1 MDIPLDQVS
10 VELAG
15 AVTTGTLILIQLLKG
30 AYKTGWGAF
39 KWVKGSE
46 DFLAQL
52 IPILLAVSAKLAGHL
67 EGSDWLEVITWASG
81 SGVVSGIAHDK
92 VMNPVKGKIGGIL
105 GLLGRLFGGGSS
117 TYGVLNLNVTLD
129 DEPLAGAEIEIM
141 FSGAGKASG
150 VTDKAGRFSASYG
163 ESTKGATVR
172 MLNQTRGEDI
182 GEAANIEVTL
192 AKGTTVHTFKINK
205 GRK

>member
-15 AVTTGTLILIQLLKG
+15 AVTAGTLILIQVLKG
-30 AYKTGWGAF
+30 AYKTGWREY

-52 IPILLAVSAKLAGHL
+52 IPILLAVGAKLAGHL
-67 EGSDWLEVITWASG
+67 EGSGWLEVIIWASG

-92 VMNPVKGKIGGIL
+92 VMNPVKGKLGGII
-105 GLLGRLFGGGSS
+105 GLLGRLLGGGSS
-117 TYGVLNLNVTLD
+117 TYGVLNVNVTLD
-129 DEPLAGAEIEIM
+129 DEPLPGAEIEIM

-150 VTDKAGRFSASYG
+150 VTDKAGRFAASYG

-182 GEAANIEVTL
+182 GEAANVEVTL
-192 AKGTTVHTFKINK
+192 VKGTTVHTFKINK